1 VHNFAC
7 RGAAMSWHPAKSSLA
22 RRALPPQALLALLLV
37 APAVQAAVSSCT
49 VSATGPVFGTYTPMQ
64 GAALTSTGTVTTVC
78 VVTSHSNTITIGLS
92 PGYSGNFGT
101 REMTTLVGGTTY
113 TLNYNLYLNV
123 AGTQIWG
130 DGSGPSMLDTVTLT
144 RHGNQNTITTNS
156 TVYGQIP
163 ALQDP
168 VPGAY
173 TDTITVTVTF

>member
-1 VHNFAC
+1 M
-7 RGAAMSWHPAKSSLA
+7 RTPL
-22 RRALPPQALLALLLV
+22 QALLATLLV
-37 APAVQAAVSSCT
+37 APATHAAVSSCT
-49 VSATGPVFGTYTPMQ
+49 VSATGLAFGTYNPMQ
-64 GAALTSTGTVTTVC
+64 GTALASTGTVSTVC
-78 VVTSHSNTITIGLS
+78 VVTSHTNTITISLS
-92 PGYSGNFGT
+92 PGYSGNFT
-101 REMTTLVGGTTY
+101 ARQMTTLVGGTSY
-113 TLNYNLYLNV
+113 TLNYNLYQD
-123 AGTQIWG
+123 AADSIIWG

>member
-1 VHNFAC
+1 
-7 RGAAMSWHPAKSSLA
+7 MSWHPAKSSLV

-37 APAVQAAVSSCT
+37 APAVQAGVTSCM

-101 REMTTLVGGTTY
+101 REMTALVGGTTY

-123 AGTQIWG
+123 ADTQIWG
-130 DGSGPSMLDTVTLT
+130 DGSGPSLLDTVTLT
-144 RHGNQNTITTNS
+144 RHGNQSTITTNS